1 MYINIIDQ
9 LGVSNITKLYIIQVI
24 LETHQTINPILN
36 LKFTNKFPNRAK
48 NVDTIDIMSKSFHS
62 PLLQA
67 CRLSSHIYY
76 KCKLREDHV
85 MPENYLDDSVQN
97 NDVDI

>member
-24 LETHQTINPILN
+24 LETHQIINPILN

-48 NVDTIDIMSKSFHS
+48 NVDTIDIMSKSLHS
-62 PLLQA
+62 PLLRA

-76 KCKLREDHV
+76 KCKLREDHA
-85 MPENYLDDSVQN
+85 MLESYLYDSVRS

>member
-24 LETHQTINPILN
+24 LETHQIINPILN

-48 NVDTIDIMSKSFHS
+48 NVDTIDIMSKSLHS

-67 CRLSSHIYY
+67 CHLSSHTYY
-76 KCKLREDHV
+76 KCKLREDHE
-85 MPENYLDDSVQN
+85 MPESSLYGSDQN
-97 NDVDI
+97 NDADI